1 MDKIRLFRRRFMPD
15 EITELK
21 DDTILMANDDVILT
35 KWNVLKPRSDIS
47 TGISAY
53 FLTKGIK
60 VSKVFDPNGS
70 LVYYYC
76 DIIETLHEN
85 GNDKYTFNDLLI
97 DVLVYP
103 DGHVE
108 VVDMDEFADIMEKG
122 TLSNEIIAKALRT
135 TDYLLKLIYSGH
147 FSDLT
152 QYITDIEKTLW
163 TNRQS

>member
-21 DDTILMANDDVILT
+21 DDTILMANDDVIVT
-35 KWNVLKPRSDIS
+35 KWNVLKPRNDIS

-53 FLTKGIK
+53 FLKKGIK

-108 VVDMDEFADIMEKG
+108 VVDMDEFADIMENG

-135 TDYLLKLIYSGH
+135 TDYLLKLIYSGN

-163 TNRQS
+163 TNRNS

>member
-21 DDTILMANDDVILT
+21 DDTIIMATDDVIIT
-35 KWNVLKPRSDIS
+35 KWDVLKPRKDIS

-53 FLTKGIK
+53 FLKKGIK
-60 VSKVFDPNGS
+60 VSKVFDSNGS

-76 DIIETLHEN
+76 DIIETLHD
-85 GNDKYTFNDLLI
+85 NDRDEYTFNDLLI

-108 VVDMDEFADIMEKG
+108 VVDMDEFADIMEHG
-122 TLSNEIIAKALRT
+122 TLSNDIIAKALRT
-135 TDYLLKLIYSGH
+135 TDYLLKLIYSGI
-147 FSDLT
+147 FRELT
-152 QYITDIEKTLW
+152 KYITDIEKTQW
-163 TNRQS
+163 TNQ